1 VSPTPHEHVA
11 PAIHEV
17 LEGSTAYVE
26 PTEEITV
33 EQIQAAIAD
42 LAADWR
48 IDVEHQDEGARVAIT
63 SASRRP
69 DSLVDQPE

>member
-1 VSPTPHEHVA
+1 VTPHELAA
-11 PAIHEV
+11 PAIHEA
-17 LEGSTAYVE
+17 LAGSAASVE
-26 PTEEITV
+26 PKEGITV
-33 EQIQAAIAD
+33 EQIQAAIED

-48 IDVEHQDEGARVAIT
+48 IDVEYRDEATRVVIT